1 MSETDGSPAGARSLP
16 EKPNLDWLRKQA
28 KRRLDELRT
37 HDPSAQLA
45 DAQFDVAKRFGFS
58 SWRALKSH
66 IDSLTVAGQLF
77 DAAAAGDVDL
87 LTALLD
93 AHPDLIGVRNQP
105 YEWSLLHVAAHR
117 GHLDLVNVLL
127 ARGFDVNTKERG
139 DRTYAMHWA
148 AAAGHVNVV
157 RRLADAGGDV
167 IGRGDDHELE
177 VIGWATCWDGCDDAA
192 HREVVSV
199 LLEHG
204 ARHHIFSAVA
214 IGDANE
220 VQRIVRDDPLQLNRR
235 MSRHENRQTPLQ
247 FAVRK
252 QLPAMVSLLLT
263 LGADPLATD
272 QDGLSATWYAVDP
285 TTDRAL
291 MEALHAMTLVELDSA
306 DRGQRPAGGKAT
318 DLLASL
324 ALGDEATAARLV
336 RDAPESLREGGALHL
351 AARRGDV
358 AMVRWLLGHGAE
370 PNGMWAMWDAQVT
383 ALHPAAL
390 LGHAEV
396 VRARLDGGA
405 DPSIRD
411 SKHDGDAL
419 GWAEHGGQPEIAKM
433 LRA

>member
-1 MSETDGSPAGARSLP
+1 MASARTSIP
-16 EKPNLDWLRKQA
+16 GY
-28 KRRLDELRT
+28 
-37 HDPSAQLA
+37 LA
-45 DAQFDVAKRFGFS
+45 RV
-58 SWRALKSH
+58 RALVYRH
-66 IDSLTVAGQLF
+66 E
-77 DAAAAGDVDL
+77 AAR
-87 LTALLD
+87 ALL
-93 AHPDLIGVRNQP
+93 
-105 YEWSLLHVAAHR
+105 
-117 GHLDLVNVLL
+117 
-127 ARGFDVNTKERG
+127 
-139 DRTYAMHWA
+139 YA
-148 AAAGHVNVV
+148 
-157 RRLADAGGDV
+157 
-167 IGRGDDHELE
+167 
-177 VIGWATCWDGCDDAA
+177 
-192 HREVVSV
+192 
-199 LLEHG
+199 
-204 ARHHIFSAVA
+204 
-214 IGDANE
+214 
-220 VQRIVRDDPLQLNRR
+220 
-235 MSRHENRQTPLQ
+235 

-336 RDAPESLREGGALHL
+336 RDAPESLREGGVLHL

-358 AMVRWLLGHGAE
+358 VMVRWLLAHGAE
-370 PNGMWAMWDAQVT
+370 PNGMWAMWDARVT

-396 VRARLDGGA
+396 VRALLDAGA
-405 DPSIRD
+405 DPTIRD
-411 SKHDGDAL
+411 SKHNGDAF